1 MIPSKSAYSIG
12 WSSTSTAIRLSA
24 GSYDGPFGTAQLRSV
39 PPSSRRKSQWRR
51 RAACFCTTNRRG
63 ASSGSPPGRPN
74 GSGVRPGSRM
84 RRYRSSRSGT
94 LVRRNYNEGM
104 APRSIGTGTISF
116 GLVSIPVN
124 LYPATQPSSAISF
137 NLLHA
142 KDGSRLKQQYV
153 CAKDGEKVERDD
165 MVKGYEFAKDRYV
178 TFTAEE
184 LKALEEISSQTID
197 IAEFVPVADVDPV
210 YYDRAYHLG
219 PGKGGAKAYRLL
231 ATALERA
238 GKAALGRY
246 AARGKQYLVLLR
258 PRGGRLVMQQLY
270 HADEVRTSDEIP
282 VDDAKVE
289 ETEIQ
294 LALRLIEQTAS
305 EEFHPERYPDA
316 VKQRVQEAI
325 DRKVAGQEIQVA
337 AAPEPQAQV
346 IDLMEALKASLA
358 AAGPRAAEAAA
369 PKAAEKPAPA
379 GDGKAERKPARR
391 AGAPAER

>member
-1 MIPSKSAYSIG
+1 
-12 WSSTSTAIRLSA
+12 
-24 GSYDGPFGTAQLRSV
+24 
-39 PPSSRRKSQWRR
+39 
-51 RAACFCTTNRRG
+51 
-63 ASSGSPPGRPN
+63 
-74 GSGVRPGSRM
+74 
-84 RRYRSSRSGT
+84 
-94 LVRRNYNEGM
+94 M

-124 LYPATQPSSAISF
+124 LFPATQPTAAISF

-153 CAKDGEKVERDD
+153 CAKDGEKVEREE

-178 TFTAEE
+178 TFTGDE
-184 LKALEEISSQTID
+184 LKALDEIASQTID
-197 IAEFVPVADVDPV
+197 IAEFVPAADVDPV
-210 YYDRAYHLG
+210 YFDRAYHLG

-258 PRGGRLVMQQLY
+258 PRAGRLVMQQLF
-270 HADEVRTSDEIP
+270 HADEVRTVDEIP
-282 VDDAKVE
+282 VEDAKVDE
-289 ETEIQ
+289 NEVQ

-316 VKQRVQEAI
+316 VKQRVLEAI
-325 DRKVAGQEIQVA
+325 ERKVAGQEIQV

-346 IDLMEALKASLA
+346 IDLMDALKASLA
-358 AAGPRAAEAAA
+358 AAGSRAPSAAA
-369 PKAAEKPAPA
+369 AKAAEPAAAAA
-379 GDGKAERKPARR
+379 GPSKSERKPAKR
-391 AGAPAER
+391 AVPAQERAKATSRK